1 MAFSLIVAG
10 EILKSK
16 LFIAFLT
23 ICFSVTANEVV
34 FNENFEH
41 GTDKW
46 ANVTSFVKKSIAD
59 CAAAGKKAMRL
70 EYTPVQS
77 GNIKGNA
84 ALRSKDIPVKPGVYR
99 ISAKILLLENY
110 GGGVYLSFHDAKG
123 KNLSSGGIYLGSAP
137 KEPGKWQHLSEY
149 SYAFSDDVVCAR
161 VGVWM
166 SHKVANTMIIDD
178 IVVERVDDFKGERPW
193 KAQYKIR
200 SWEKEKLTPSDFPG
214 PDGIV
219 YPDFTYAGVR
229 KEYADRSKMKVVK
242 LSDFGVKAGDGKDCY
257 DAIIRAMASLPEQGG
272 IIQFDAGKYN
282 LGKYLHV
289 NRDNVV
295 LRGAGKDKTYIDF
308 TYDISEGAIDIY
320 GIKDGMR
327 ISDKQII
334 HGIAKSYIDKSE
346 FYEMVFELDGKKFGS
361 FRKQLHSGNTSFH
374 QIALPKKIKNGKH
387 VLTVSARYRDGSLYA
402 KNVNIIVDRKAPLL
416 FNNVYPRGAVMFR
429 GEGFVGKDYI
439 LAKDGVRGNNY
450 VELQNADHPFKK
462 GDAVLLRALETP
474 RRRAETRNAC
484 NWGNFRSVIL
494 FVTKVEG
501 NKVYFNQPLRI
512 DFVAVDKPFLRKV
525 KLAYGGGVEGM
536 TIKTLNNFWF
546 HTIYM
551 QYCSDCMIKDVKI
564 IMAGRSPVCA
574 NNSKF
579 CAVLNCE
586 FDDSFFKGGGG
597 AAYAGWDCC
606 YDCLTD
612 GIVTRNLRHAPLVQW
627 SASGN
632 VFRNGVFYHCDGQWH
647 AGWANENLFENCRI
661 ISDTKINGG
670 YGNIFWASS
679 PEDGS
684 HGPNG
689 PRNVVY
695 NCDGYGIEDAV
706 YFGGMNENWIF
717 VGNRLRTANKAG
729 VFIKTA
735 SFDHIIKNNVFILED
750 KKSPFFVFASP
761 DCVGVE
767 LIDNT
772 IYGGNGKLFTGLQ
785 KPLVNKNNKI
795 LKLDKNAPRPKLEV
809 PSIYEWQMKNKKQ
822 K

>member
-1 MAFSLIVAG
+1 M
-10 EILKSK
+10 KSK
-16 LFIAFLT
+16 LWIALFAV
-23 ICFSVTANEVV
+23 CAASFANEIV
-34 FNENFEH
+34 FNEDFEH
-41 GTDKW
+41 GNGKWIEVKSLVKRSVVDK
-46 ANVTSFVKKSIAD
+46 
-59 CAAAGKKAMRL
+59 AAAGKKAMRL
-70 EYTPVQS
+70 DYTSIQT
-77 GNIKGNA
+77 GKYKGNS
-84 ALRSKDIPVKPGVYR
+84 ALTSKNFPAKTGVYR
-99 ISAKILLLENY
+99 ISAKVLLLENF
-110 GGGVYLSFHDAKG
+110 GGGIYLSFHDAKG
-123 KNLSSGGIYLGSAP
+123 KSLSSGGIYMGSAP
-137 KEPGKWQHLSEY
+137 KEPGKWQHLTGY
-149 SYAFSDDVVCAR
+149 SYAYSDAVVTAK

-166 SHKVANTMIIDD
+166 SHKVANSMIVDD
-178 IVVERVDDFKGERPW
+178 IVVERLDDFKGERPW

-200 SWEKEKLTPSDFPG
+200 PWEKEKLTPADFPG

-229 KEYADRSKMKVVK
+229 AEYADRSKMAVVK
-242 LSDFGVKAGDGKDCY
+242 LSDFGVKADDGKDCY
-257 DAIIRAMASLPEQGG
+257 DVLVKAIASLPKQGG

-295 LRGAGKDKTYIDF
+295 LRGAGKDKTHIDF
-308 TYDISEGAIDIY
+308 IYDTDNTSIDIY

-327 ISDKQII
+327 LPPQQIL
-334 HGIAKSYIDKSE
+334 HAIARTYVNGSE
-346 FYEMVFELDGKKFGS
+346 FYEMTFELDGKKFSS

-374 QIALPKKIKNGKH
+374 QTAFPKNVKSGKH
-387 VLTVSARYRDGSLYA
+387 VLTVSARYCDGSLYS
-402 KNVNIIVDRKAPLL
+402 KNVNIVIDKKAKLL
-416 FNNVYPRGAVMFR
+416 FNNVYPRGAIMFR

-439 LAKDGVRGNNY
+439 LAKDGVRGNDY
-450 VELQNADHPFKK
+450 VELIDAKHPFKK
-462 GDAVLLRALETP
+462 GDAVLLRAFETP
-474 RRRAETRNAC
+474 RRRAETKNAC

-501 NKVYFNQPLRI
+501 KKVYFNQPLRI

-525 KLAYGGGVEGM
+525 NLAYGGGVESM
-536 TIKTLNNFWF
+536 TLRTLKDFWF

-551 QYCSDCMIKDVKI
+551 QFCSDCMVKDVKI
-564 IMAGRSPVCA
+564 NMAGRSPVCA

-579 CAVLNCE
+579 CAILNCE

-661 ISDTKINGG
+661 ISDTKKNGG
-670 YGNIFWASS
+670 YGNILWASS

-706 YFGGMNENWIF
+706 YLGGMNENWIF
-717 VGNRLRTANKAG
+717 VGNRLRTTRKAG
-729 VFIKTA
+729 FFIKTA

-750 KKSPFFVFASP
+750 KNSPFFVFASP

-767 LIDNT
+767 LSDNK
-772 IYGGNGKLFTGLQ
+772 IYGGNGKFYTGLQ
-785 KPLVNKNNKI
+785 KPLVDKNNQM

-809 PSIYEWQMKNKKQ
+809 QSIYEWQMKNQRRK
-822 K
+822 

>member
-1 MAFSLIVAG
+1 MKRVLFSALCIFCTAAF
-10 EILKSK
+10 
-16 LFIAFLT
+16 
-23 ICFSVTANEVV
+23 ANEIV
-34 FNENFEH
+34 FKEDFEH
-41 GTDKW
+41 DSGKW
-46 ANVTSFVKKSIAD
+46 DEIKTLAKKSVVSR
-59 CAAAGKKAMRL
+59 AASGKKAMQL
-70 EYTPVQS
+70 DYTPVQQ
-77 GNIKGNA
+77 NFKGNA
-84 ALRSKDIPVKPGVYR
+84 AMRSKNFPAKPGVYR
-99 ISAKILLLENY
+99 ISAKILLLENF
-110 GGGVYLSFHDAKG
+110 GGGVNVSFHDADG
-123 KNLSSGGIYLGSAP
+123 KTLSSGGIYLGSAP
-137 KEPGKWQHLSEY
+137 KVPGKWQNLNEY
-149 SYAFSDDVVCAR
+149 SYAFSDKVVSAK
-161 VGVWM
+161 VGVWT
-166 SHKVANTMIIDD
+166 SHKVANSMIIDD
-178 IVVERVDDFKGERPW
+178 IVVERIDDFEAKRPW

-200 SWEKEKLTPSDFPG
+200 PEETEKLTPADFPG

-229 KEYADRSKMKVVK
+229 KEYADRSKMAVVK
-242 LSDFGVKAGDGKDCY
+242 LSDFGIKANDGKDCY
-257 DAIIRAMASLPEQGG
+257 DALVKAIDSLPEKGG

-282 LGKYLHV
+282 LGKYLSIRR
-289 NRDNVV
+289 NNVV
-295 LRGAGKDKTYIDF
+295 LRGAGKDKTHIDF
-308 TYDISEGAIDIY
+308 TYDTGGGAIDIY

-327 ISDKQII
+327 ISKKQII
-334 HGIAKSYIDKSE
+334 HAIAKSYINGAE
-346 FYEMVFELDGKKFGS
+346 FYEMNFFLDGKKFGS

-374 QIALPKKIKNGKH
+374 QVNLPGKVKSGKH
-387 VLTVSARYRDGSLYA
+387 MLTVCASYKDGSMYTA
-402 KNVNIIVDRKAPLL
+402 NVNIIVDSKAPLL
-416 FNNVYPRGAVMFR
+416 FDNVYPRGAFMFR
-429 GEGFVGKDYI
+429 GEGFAGKDYI
-439 LAKDGVRGNNY
+439 LEKDGVRGNNY
-450 VELQNADHPFKK
+450 VDLQDAKHPFKK
-462 GDAVLLRALETP
+462 GDAILLRALETP

-501 NKVYFNQPLRI
+501 KRLYFNQPLRI
-512 DFVAVDKPFLRKV
+512 DFVAVDKPFVRKV

-536 TIKTLNNFWF
+536 TIKTLNNIWF

-551 QYCSDCMIKDVKI
+551 QYVSDCMVKDVKI

-579 CAVLNCE
+579 CSTLNCE

-661 ISDTKINGG
+661 ISDTKKNGG

-679 PEDGS
+679 PDDGS

-706 YFGGMNENWIF
+706 YLGGMNENWIF
-717 VGNRLRTANKAG
+717 VGNRLRTSKKAG
-729 VFIKTA
+729 FFIKTA

-750 KKSPFFVFASP
+750 KTSPFFVFASP

-767 LIDNT
+767 LTDNK

-785 KPLVNKNNKI
+785 KPLIDKNNQL
-795 LKLDKNAPRPKLEV
+795 LKLDKNAPRPELKIS
-809 PSIYEWQMKNKKQ
+809 SIYEWQMKNKKR